1 MTEKFSMWYSAIRRR
16 GSAPGISAA
25 QLTGTLRRLPPRL
38 YSIAS
43 SYHASPDE
51 VHLTVAVVR
60 YESYGLP
67 RQGVASTFLA
77 DRVPEGGTV
86 PVYVD
91 SNPNFRLPA
100 DPEAA
105 LIMVGPGTGVAPF
118 RAFLAEREAVG
129 ATGRNWLFFGDR
141 NFRSDFLYQVEWL
154 DYRQKGLLNRI
165 DVAFSRDSDR
175 KVYVQHR
182 MLERSR
188 ELYRWI
194 EEGAYVY
201 VCGDA
206 QRMAPD
212 VHQALIQVVEKEGGH
227 RRERAE
233 EYVNEL
239 LAARRYQRDVY

>member
-1 MTEKFSMWYSAIRRR
+1 
-16 GSAPGISAA
+16 
-25 QLTGTLRRLPPRL
+25 
-38 YSIAS
+38 
-43 SYHASPDE
+43 
-51 VHLTVAVVR
+51 
-60 YESYGLP
+60 
-67 RQGVASTFLA
+67 
-77 DRVPEGGTV
+77 
-86 PVYVD
+86 
-91 SNPNFRLPA
+91 
-100 DPEAA
+100 
-105 LIMVGPGTGVAPF
+105 MVGPGTGVAPF